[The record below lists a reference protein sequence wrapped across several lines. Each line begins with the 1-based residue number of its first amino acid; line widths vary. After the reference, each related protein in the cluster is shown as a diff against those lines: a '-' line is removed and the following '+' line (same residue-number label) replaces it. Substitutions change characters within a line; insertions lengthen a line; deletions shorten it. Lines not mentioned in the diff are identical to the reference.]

1 MKETKERCVLTLPMY
16 TEPWQEHILE
26 KRFRIIEHLKNSLI
40 RFELRKLG
48 QLKRTAPYREL
59 MAKLDTATEKE
70 KKVLFRERSKLLR
83 DAGFSEYAFLD
94 DITPMQ
100 KHFVEHIYSQVA
112 YKAASDVWR
121 AFEKHL
127 FGTGTQVSYHKR
139 GTLESV
145 ANKKHGNGMKYE
157 DSVFIW
163 TGGKCEHQIKLKIAV
178 AEPSTEY
185 EKEMLTKPIKYLR
198 VVRKWM
204 KNRYKYYL
212 QFALDGSAVQKPR
225 AVGSG
230 RVGIDIGTQTVA
242 IVSAETVQLLEL
254 ADQVNQNHKKKC
266 ALQRKLDA
274 SKRATN
280 SENYN
285 PDGTIKRP
293 TKGKRMQWHY
303 SGHYRKMAAKVRE
316 LERKNAAIRK
326 YQHNCLA
333 NAILAM
339 GDEVYVE
346 TMSYKGLQRRA
357 KETTVD
363 EKGRYKKKKRFGK
376 SLANKAPAMFLSILD
391 VKLKSIAGTE
401 LHKVN
406 TYEYR
411 ASQYDHTSQA
421 YRKKELYERQ
431 MILSN
436 GDTVQRD
443 LYSAFLLMN
452 SDPSLECTDQSLCE
466 QTYEAFKSLHD
477 EEIQRIRKSPKQYPS
492 SFGIA

>member
-1 MKETKERCVLTLPMY
+1 MKEMKDRCVLTLPLY

-40 RFELRKLG
+40 KFELGKLG
-48 QLKRTAPYREL
+48 RLKRTTQYREL
-59 MAKLDTATEKE
+59 MAKMETASEKE
-70 KKVLFRERSKLLR
+70 KKALFRERTKMLK

-100 KHFVEHIYSQVA
+100 KHFVEHICAQVA
-112 YKAASDVWR
+112 HKAASDVWR
-121 AFEKHL
+121 AFEKYL
-127 FGTGTQVSYHKR
+127 FGTGTQVSFHKR
-139 GTLESV
+139 GTLDSV
-145 ANKKHGNGMKYE
+145 ANKKNGNGMKYE
-157 DSVFIW
+157 DSLLTW
-163 TGGKCEHQIKLKIAV
+163 TGGKCEHQIRLKIAV
-178 AEPSTEY
+178 AKPSTEY
-185 EKEMLTKPIKYLR
+185 EREMLTKPIKYLR

-204 KNRYKYYL
+204 KTRYKYYL
-212 QFALDGSAVQKPR
+212 QLTLDGTTVQKPR
-225 AVGSG
+225 VVGSG

-242 IVSAETVQLLEL
+242 IVASEKVQLLEL
-254 ADQVNQNHKKKC
+254 ADRVNRNHTKKC
-266 ALQRKLDA
+266 ALQRKMDA

-280 SENYN
+280 PDNYN

-293 TKGKRMQWHY
+293 TKGKRMQWNY

-326 YQHNCLA
+326 YQHTCLA
-333 NAILAM
+333 NAVLAM

-346 TMSYKGLQRRA
+346 TMRYKALQRRA

-363 EKGRYKKKKRFGK
+363 AKGRYKKKKRFGK
-376 SLANKAPAMFLSILD
+376 SLAHKAPAMFLSILD
-391 VKLKSIAGTE
+391 VKLKIITGTE

-411 ASQYDHTSQA
+411 ASQYDHTGKT
-421 YRKKELYERQ
+421 YRKKALYERQ
-431 MILSN
+431 SILSN
-436 GDTVQRD
+436 GDMVQRD

-452 SDPSLECTDQSLCE
+452 SDPSLEHTDQTLCE
-466 QTYEAFKSLHD
+466 QTYETFKSLHD
-477 EEIQRIRKSPKQYPS
+477 EEITRIRKSPQQYPS